1 MSPLNNLRCVV
12 RVWVWGR
19 PAWGGRLVGAP
30 APRGPVWL
38 VCVPVVSYSSAP
50 WWGQYHWR
58 WGA

>member
-1 MSPLNNLRCVV
+1 V
-12 RVWVWGR
+12 
-19 PAWGGRLVGAP
+19 
-30 APRGPVWL
+30 

>member
-1 MSPLNNLRCVV
+1 
-12 RVWVWGR
+12 
-19 PAWGGRLVGAP
+19 
-30 APRGPVWL
+30 L

>member
-12 RVWVWGR
+12 RVWVWAGPR
-19 PAWGGRLVGAP
+19 GGGRLVGAP
-30 APRGPVWL
+30 APRGPV